1 MLCEKC
7 GKYPA
12 TTHYKQVING
22 QESEMHLCSR
32 CAGEEGVYGF
42 EMPDLF
48 SAVFGTPIAEN
59 VKICPTCKTS
69 FDEIIKSGRV
79 GCGDCYKY
87 FEKEL
92 MQSIFGMHGHTKHI
106 GATPKITED
115 IKKTDNAE
123 NNQDNAKITNL
134 KKDLEKAIKEER
146 YEDAAKIRD
155 KIRDVE
161 TQE

>member
-22 QESEMHLCSR
+22 EESEIHLCSH
-32 CAGEEGVYGF
+32 CAKQEGMYGF
-42 EMPDLF
+42 TMPDLF
-48 SAVFGTPIAEN
+48 SSFFGTPVSES

-79 GCGDCYKY
+79 GCGDCYNY

-92 MQSIFGMHGHTKHI
+92 MQSIVGMHGHTKHI
-106 GATPKITED
+106 GSVPNTLQSGEI
-115 IKKTDNAE
+115 AE
-123 NNQDNAKITNL
+123 NTEEADKPDELSIL
-134 KKDLEKAIKEER
+134 KSDLEKAVKEER
-146 YEDAAKIRD
+146 YEDAAKLRD
-155 KIRDVE
+155 KIRNIGS
-161 TQE
+161 QE

>member
-22 QESEMHLCSR
+22 AESEIHLCSH
-32 CAGEEGVYGF
+32 CAKEEGIYGF

-48 SAVFGTPIAEN
+48 SSFFGTPIAKS

-79 GCGDCYKY
+79 GCGDCYNY
-87 FEKEL
+87 FENEL
-92 MQSIFGMHGHTKHI
+92 MQSIVGMHGHTKHI
-106 GATPKITED
+106 GATPKI
-115 IKKTDNAE
+115 AE
-123 NNQDNAKITNL
+123 VTKEAEKPEEKEEQDELSAL
-134 KKDLEKAIKEER
+134 KSDLEKAIKEER
-146 YEDAAKIRD
+146 YEDAAKLRD
-155 KIRDVE
+155 KIRDLE